1 MAMLNINVMIAIE
14 EFEKFAF
21 SPAKCGVTGRTKNE
35 EERIPVSLN
44 IRSGRIILG
53 PPCAHQNNNLTRTMP
68 RSFTR

>member
-1 MAMLNINVMIAIE
+1 MAMLNIKYIYNYVMIAIE
-14 EFEKFAF
+14 EFEKCAF

-53 PPCAHQNNNLTRTMP
+53 PPCVLTKPT
-68 RSFTR
+68 T